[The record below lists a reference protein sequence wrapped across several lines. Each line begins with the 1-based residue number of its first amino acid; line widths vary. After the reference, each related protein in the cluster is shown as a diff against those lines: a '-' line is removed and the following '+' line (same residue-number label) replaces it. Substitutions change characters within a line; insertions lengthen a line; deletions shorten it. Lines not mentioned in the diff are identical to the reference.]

1 MKRTFAKRS
10 LMSLV
15 AGFFLFGFMLLTAGR
30 AEAQTLGAEH
40 NWIEADQAQL
50 ELVAK
55 VTSLYNEIA
64 LLTPGTPGHNNKLA
78 HALYYRMIHRKIGDG
93 VYVGIATKDALEIF
107 SGTNGGG
114 TLATTLDLSGVSVD
128 NALKQELYND
138 AVDLLTQ

>member
-78 HALYYRMIHRKIGDG
+78 HALYYRMIHRKIGEG
-93 VYVGIATKDALEIF
+93 VYVGIATKDALDIF
-107 SGTNGGG
+107 SGTSGAG
-114 TLATTLDLSGVSVD
+114 TLANSLDLSGVSVD
-128 NALKQELYND
+128 TALKQELYND